1 MLNSLGSVAFM
12 TRRATPTRALL
23 LSAALLLPLLAA
35 CGSSD
40 SGSDSSGSDAKDK
53 ATTTVVSKA
62 EDGAFPVTVEHEF
75 GETTIDEEPQR
86 IVSVGY
92 TEQDTLLALGIIP
105 VGVTDWYGDQPDATW
120 PWAHDLLDGAHP
132 EVLTVEDSI
141 DYEAVAALR
150 PDLILGLNAGLE
162 QDVYDKLTQ
171 IAPTVAQVKG
181 GSPWFSEWQPMT
193 ELIGEAVGKPQ
204 EAKDLVADVQAQ
216 FAEAAAA
223 NPEFAGKDA
232 IFLQNAFYDGAAIAY
247 QKGLSTDF
255 LTDLGFDVPSEL
267 DEYVTE
273 EGGQA
278 YVPMEN
284 LGVLDTADVLIWGTE
299 KPEDRTALESEPL
312 FNALDAVKED
322 RLVYTDGI
330 TAGAI
335 YFSSPLSLPFVLE
348 QLVPALKSTIAG
360 EGPSTTGEA

>member
-1 MLNSLGSVAFM
+1 M
-12 TRRATPTRALL
+12 TRRATSTRALL
-23 LSAALLLPLLAA
+23 LSAALLLPVLAG

-40 SGSDSSGSDAKDK
+40 SGSSDSGAKDE
-53 ATTTVVSKA
+53 TTTTFVSKA
-62 EDGAFPVTVEHEF
+62 EDGAFPVTVEHAL
-75 GETTIDEEPQR
+75 GETTIEEEPQR

-92 TEQDTLLALGIIP
+92 TEQDTLLALGVIP

-132 EVLTVEDSI
+132 EVLTNTDSI
-141 DYEAVAALR
+141 DYESVAALE
-150 PDLILGLNAGLE
+150 PDLILGLNAGLDE
-162 QDVYDKLTQ
+162 NSYQKLSA

-181 GSPWFSEWQPMT
+181 ANPWFSEWKPMT
-193 ELIGEAVGKPQ
+193 ELIGEAIGQPQ
-204 EAKDLVADVQAQ
+204 AAKDLVADVEQQ
-216 FAEAAAA
+216 FADAAEA

-232 IFLQNAFYDGAAIAY
+232 IFLQNAFYDGEAIAY

-255 LTDLGFDVPSEL
+255 LTDLGFDVPAEL
-267 DEYVTE
+267 DQYVTE

-278 YVPMEN
+278 YIPMEN

-299 KPEDRTALESEPL
+299 KPEDRTALEEEPL

-322 RLVYTDGI
+322 RLVYTDGT

-335 YFSSPLSLPFVLE
+335 YFSSPLSLPYVLE
-348 QLVPALKSTIAG
+348 QLVPALKATIAG
-360 EGPSTTGEA
+360 DGPSTTGEA

>member
-1 MLNSLGSVAFM
+1 MGSVPFM
-12 TRRATPTRALL
+12 TRRATSTRALL
-23 LSAALLLPLLAA
+23 LSAALLLPVLAG

-40 SGSDSSGSDAKDK
+40 SGSSDSGAKDE
-53 ATTTVVSKA
+53 TTTTFVSKA
-62 EDGAFPVTVEHEF
+62 EDGAFPVTVEHAL
-75 GETTIDEEPQR
+75 GETTIEEEPQR

-92 TEQDTLLALGIIP
+92 TEQDTLLALGVIP

-132 EVLTVEDSI
+132 EVLTNTDSI
-141 DYEAVAALR
+141 DYESVAALE
-150 PDLILGLNAGLE
+150 PDLILGLNAGLDE
-162 QDVYDKLTQ
+162 NSYQKLSA

-181 GSPWFSEWQPMT
+181 ANPWFSEWKPMT
-193 ELIGEAVGKPQ
+193 ELIGEAIGQPQ
-204 EAKDLVADVQAQ
+204 AAKDLVADVEQQ
-216 FAEAAAA
+216 FADAAEA

-232 IFLQNAFYDGAAIAY
+232 IFLQNAFYDGEAIAY

-255 LTDLGFDVPSEL
+255 LTDLGFDVPAEL
-267 DEYVTE
+267 DQYVTE

-278 YVPMEN
+278 YIPMEN

-299 KPEDRTALESEPL
+299 KPEDRTALEEEPL

-322 RLVYTDGI
+322 RLVYTDGT

-335 YFSSPLSLPFVLE
+335 YFSSPLSLPYVLE
-348 QLVPALKSTIAG
+348 QLVPALKATIAG
-360 EGPSTTGEA
+360 DGPSTTGEA